1 MRMQGRLSRVNRVLP
16 TMVLVGALFAVPIQ
30 GQTDKYTARLAWVPI
45 ANVAQQPLVGGKG
58 SVTATLTGTKLAVTG
73 TFEGL
78 PAPATVA
85 RLHKGVVKGARGP
98 SFADLTIT
106 KAPSGTISG
115 SVALTADQVES
126 LKEGKLYVQVHSEK
140 GVDDGSALWG
150 WLLK

>member
-1 MRMQGRLSRVNRVLP
+1 MRMQDRMFRMIRALPIVLLGG
-16 TMVLVGALFAVPIQ
+16 MLVVAPLE

-78 PAPATVA
+78 PAPATIA
-85 RLHKGVVKGARGP
+85 RLHKGVAKGARGP

-115 SVALTADQVES
+115 SVALDADQVAS